1 MERGLS
7 CLFVGCRLVGE
18 EGIKCVLLSRF
29 TVSIYAKIYIVYDK
43 RKEMERQNL
52 SA

>member
-1 MERGLS
+1 MEKGLS
-7 CLFVGCRLVGE
+7 FCCRFRGGV
-18 EGIKCVLLSRF
+18 KCVLLSRF
-29 TVSIYAKIYIVYDK
+29 TVSITRKYIIYDK